1 MCDPVTLAGIALTGL
16 STGLNHMANQQVQSA
31 RDSAM
36 AAERIRQQALDQ
48 QADALNLQS
57 QDRYQGFEDKQEERS
72 KTLGDYFTDQVATP
86 PVAAAMP
93 ASGSNITVQAENK
106 ARGDARERTDQIGN
120 ALGNLRSFGD
130 LLGDTSRL
138 QAREASQI
146 GQIGGFKKGSS
157 NVLGLELDAANSAG
171 NGLRMGA
178 DLAGGFGK
186 IGVSAGLGGAG
197 GMGGNVSNFASNAS
211 APFAFGSGG
220 YTGMGPF
227 IPGNSGGGGLFKLY

>member
-1 MCDPVTLAGIALTGL
+1 MCDPMTLAGIALTGL
-16 STGLNHMANQQVQSA
+16 STGLNHMANQQVESA
-31 RDSAM
+31 REGAM

-57 QDRYQGFEDKQEERS
+57 QDRYQGFDDKQEERS
-72 KTLGDYFTDQVATP
+72 KTLGSYFTDQVATP

-120 ALGNLRSFGD
+120 ALGQLRSFGD

-138 QAREASQI
+138 QARDAGQI
-146 GQIGGFKKGSS
+146 GQIGGFKRGSS
-157 NVLGLELDAANSAG
+157 NVLGMELDAANSAG
-171 NGLRMGA
+171 SGMRLGA

-186 IGVSAGLGGAG
+186 LGMSAGLSGAG
-197 GMGGNVSNFASNAS
+197 GIGGVSNFAPNAS

>member
-16 STGLNHMANQQVQSA
+16 STGLNYMANQQVEGA
-31 RDSAM
+31 RNSAM
-36 AAERIRQQALDQ
+36 AAERIRQQGLDQ

-57 QDRYQGFEDKQEERS
+57 QDRYQNFDDKKEERS
-72 KTLGDYFTDQVATP
+72 SQLGQYFTDQVATP
-86 PVAAAMP
+86 PTAAAMP

-120 ALGNLRSFGD
+120 ALGELRSFGD

-138 QAREASQI
+138 QARDASQI
-146 GQIGGFKKGSS
+146 GQIGGFKRGSS

-171 NGLRMGA
+171 GGLRMGA
-178 DLAGGFGK
+178 DIAGGLGK
-186 IGVSAGLGGAG
+186 VGMSAGLSGAG
-197 GMGGNVSNFASNAS
+197 GIGGVSNFASNAS